1 MTKPKLGFDA
11 IANIKVD
18 QPTDEETTIDRQRLD
33 RLSHHHGFDRA
44 MPGKKITKRTITEE
58 STANLSL
65 RPPLSSY
72 NRFVAFSIEYRL
84 SYPEAL
90 KALLDKAG
98 VDENGVIA
106 RNNPS

>member
-1 MTKPKLGFDA
+1 MNQSSSVREGPHSVSRPLTAD
-11 IANIKVD
+11 
-18 QPTDEETTIDRQRLD
+18 
-33 RLSHHHGFDRA
+33 
-44 MPGKKITKRTITEE
+44 ITEE